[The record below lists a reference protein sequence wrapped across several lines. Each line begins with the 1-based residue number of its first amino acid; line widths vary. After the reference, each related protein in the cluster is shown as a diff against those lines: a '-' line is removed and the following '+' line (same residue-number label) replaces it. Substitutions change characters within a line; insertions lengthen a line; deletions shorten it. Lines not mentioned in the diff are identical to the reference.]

1 MMNAPIIL
9 LKEGTEAKFGK
20 QQIISN
26 ISACNVIADS
36 VRTTL
41 GPRGMDKLIID
52 SKGINSASNSVK
64 VFLEYN
70 RACVGVISFG
80 REPGVWCAFVQLTED
95 SLS

>member
-36 VRTTL
+36 IRTTL

-52 SKGINSASNSVK
+52 SKGTLFTNSPLN
-64 VFLEYN
+64 FIL
-70 RACVGVISFG
+70 RRF
-80 REPGVWCAFVQLTED
+80 
-95 SLS
+95 